1 MPVRRELLAGPVLE
15 VAPRLLGMVLRRTTD
30 EGTVAVRLTEVEA
43 YDGPNDPGSH
53 AYRGQT
59 ARNAVMFGPPGFLYV
74 YFTYG
79 MHFCMNISAGPD
91 GQPSAVLLRAGEVI
105 EGVDLART
113 RRGRPEPD
121 QTKFNEAAQPD
132 GATSVQ
138 SVRTP
143 GTRRVQAA
151 DHDGGALPGKRRLVR
166 AADADRDGDV
176 PSGQRRVAASADE
189 DRAGGVLPGK
199 RRPVRTANPDRDLA
213 RGPARLCVALGV
225 DREANGT
232 DLLATDSPIQ
242 LLPGPGFDGEPA
254 TGPRVGLREAAD
266 RPWRFWIPD
275 DPTVS
280 PYRPH
285 VPKRRA

>member
-1 MPVRRELLAGPVLE
+1 MPVRRALLAEPVLE
-15 VAPRLLGMVLRRTTD
+15 VAPRLLGMVLRSSTD

-43 YDGPNDPGSH
+43 YDGPTDPGSH

-59 ARNAVMFGPPGFLYV
+59 ARNAVMFGPSGHLYV

-105 EGVDLART
+105 EGAELARA
-113 RRGRPEPD
+113 RRGNMVGR
-121 QTKFNEAAQPD
+121 
-132 GATSVQ
+132 S
-138 SVRTP
+138 
-143 GTRRVQAA
+143 QAA
-151 DHDGGALPGKRRLVR
+151 SLNGRG
-166 AADADRDGDV
+166 
-176 PSGQRRVAASADE
+176 SGSSE
-189 DRAGGVLPGK
+189 
-199 RRPVRTANPDRDLA
+199 RTIADRDLA

-225 DREANGT
+225 DRESNGA
-232 DLLATDSPIQ
+232 DLLDRGSPIQ
-242 LLPGPGFDGEPA
+242 LLSGPGFDGIPS

-266 RPWRFWIPD
+266 RPWRFWIPG

-285 VPKRRA
+285 IPKRRPTTP